1 MLEYLITLCV
11 FLALPGRWDM
21 YIYIGGERGREQTR
35 TEKPLESKYVVSTS
49 YTFLVM
55 SIYRASGSVTLV
67 IARENTKQK

>member
-1 MLEYLITLCV
+1 MLEYLITLFV
-11 FLALPGRWDM
+11 FLAPLGCWDM
-21 YIYIGGERGREQTR
+21 HIHIGVERGREQTR

-55 SIYRASGSVTLV
+55 SIYTASGSVTLV

>member
-1 MLEYLITLCV
+1 MLEYLITLFV

-21 YIYIGGERGREQTR
+21 YIYIYRGREQTR

>member
-1 MLEYLITLCV
+1 MLEYLITLFA
-11 FLALPGRWDM
+11 FLHSLDVGIC
-21 YIYIGGERGREQTR
+21 IYIGEERGREQTR

-55 SIYRASGSVTLV
+55 SIYKASGSVTLV